1 MATQSDQRAIDVHSA
16 VRSAQK
22 MEHLYFFD
30 EEQVQ
35 AALHYSDLI
44 PAIATALME
53 FSAGRVEQ
61 PPRTILRLDTNQSI
75 GWFAC
80 MPAVYQ
86 DVMGAK
92 LVTFFPGNAQ
102 SGEKNGSAAGHALP
116 THMATIQLFSPT
128 TGQPLAVLD
137 GRCITE
143 MRTAAVSAVALQLLA
158 APEAR
163 VLAILGSGVQARAH
177 LEALCLVRQ
186 FAEVRIASRTLE
198 GAQAF
203 VDAVMQESGNCF
215 AGIDMRAVTTEQ
227 AVRGADVI
235 VTATSASQPVLR
247 GAWLEPHA
255 LVLAIGAV
263 AHDRRELDEEAMQ
276 RGAVLVES
284 RETAMRESG
293 DILLSGAAIYAELG
307 ELLSSTLPLPPEGIR
322 VFKSLGLAVA
332 DLAAARLVYF
342 SAKG

>member
-1 MATQSDQRAIDVHSA
+1 MATQSDQRATDVHST
-16 VRSAQK
+16 VYSAPK
-22 MEHLYFFD
+22 MEHLSFFD

-44 PAIATALME
+44 PAIATALKD
-53 FSAGRVEQ
+53 FSACRVQQ
-61 PPRTILRLDTNQSI
+61 PPRMIVRLDTNQSI
-75 GWFAC
+75 GWFGC

-92 LVTFFPGNAQ
+92 LVTFFPGNARP
-102 SGEKNGSAAGHALP
+102 GENNGSTTGHALP

-198 GAQAF
+198 SAQAF
-203 VDAVMQESGNCF
+203 VDAVVQEAGSGY
-215 AGIDMRAVTTEQ
+215 AGIDMRAVSAEQ

-235 VTATSASQPVLR
+235 VTATSAAQPVLR
-247 GAWLEPHA
+247 GAWLEPR
-255 LVLAIGAV
+255 IGARHWRGCARPPRTGRGGHATRCCPGRV
-263 AHDRRELDEEAMQ
+263 ARDSHA
-276 RGAVLVES
+276 
-284 RETAMRESG
+284 
-293 DILLSGAAIYAELG
+293 
-307 ELLSSTLPLPPEGIR
+307 R
-322 VFKSLGLAVA
+322 VG
-332 DLAAARLVYF
+332 
-342 SAKG
+342 